1 MIEIDGIPR
10 TQLEVRQK
18 MYESIIDE
26 TVFIARASEG
36 ALSSEW
42 IMSQPIFVRKKFV
55 KSFTKELE
63 DRKARLN
70 SKKKKH

>member
-1 MIEIDGIPR
+1 
-10 TQLEVRQK
+10 

-63 DRKARLN
+63 DRKARF
-70 SKKKKH
+70 